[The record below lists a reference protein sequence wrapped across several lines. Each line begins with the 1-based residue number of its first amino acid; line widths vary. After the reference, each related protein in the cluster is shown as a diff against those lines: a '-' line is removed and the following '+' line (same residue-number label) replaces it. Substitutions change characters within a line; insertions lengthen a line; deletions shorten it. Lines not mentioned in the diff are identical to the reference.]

1 VAHRFA
7 ISGLTAILAS
17 LIGGCAVNDRLAV
30 QSDCYP
36 TLESVCGLGS
46 AVLVNRRAPFYP
58 PQAASSGIE
67 GWVDLDLQ
75 VDADGNILDVTV
87 IDSDPVGVFEE
98 SAVAAAESWRF
109 APRLEAGEYS
119 LSPRVVFDLMD

>member
-7 ISGLTAILAS
+7 ISSLAAILAS

-30 QSDCYP
+30 ESDCYP

-46 AVLVNRRAPFYP
+46 AVLVTRRAPFYP
-58 PQAASSGIE
+58 PRAAGSGIE
-67 GWVDLDLQ
+67 GWVDLELQ
-75 VDADGNILDVTV
+75 VDSDGNVLDVTV
-87 IDSDPVGVFEE
+87 IDSDPAGIFEE

-109 APRLEAGEYS
+109 APRLEAGKYS
-119 LSPRVVFDLMD
+119 LTPRVVYDLVN